1 MLDRRISRPSQLST
15 VRSVCVLVPP
25 LINTSSPIRLKLTV
39 PLMDTLNEDITYSS
53 DALRPCSAVVVVAF
67 LLFQNLVVV
76 VVVVAA
82 AADLSTVVRIVLL
95 LLFVAFSVHPI
106 DISILIGS

>member
-76 VVVVAA
+76 VVVVVVV
-82 AADLSTVVRIVLL
+82 DLSTVVRIVLL

>member
-53 DALRPCSAVVVVAF
+53 DALRPYSAVVVVAF

-76 VVVVAA
+76 VVVVVVV
-82 AADLSTVVRIVLL
+82 DLSTVVRIVLL